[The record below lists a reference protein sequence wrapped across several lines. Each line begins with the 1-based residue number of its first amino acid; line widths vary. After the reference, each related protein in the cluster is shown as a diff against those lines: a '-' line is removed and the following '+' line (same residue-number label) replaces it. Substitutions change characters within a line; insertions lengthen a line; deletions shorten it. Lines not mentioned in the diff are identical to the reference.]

1 MTMLAVK
8 PTGNLHG
15 PDLARAQAVQ
25 AERDQMA
32 CTGCGHKNVGHGHGE
47 GLSLWPEGSRI
58 GLGACSDCDCQAFG
72 HEGLPQRPDTVEGE
86 GE

>member
-58 GLGACSDCDCQAFG
+58 GLGACGDCDCQEFG

-86 GE
+86 